1 MGEFAESTYRV
12 RVGLGIAAASSRPR
26 HQNKAIDKSLT
37 STLSPTKASEP
48 QMSPGS
54 PEGFRTGAPMHSR
67 EYDFPAS
74 DFHRG
79 SSSREAAEGFSAIE
93 AALDD
98 GIGETGANGGG
109 IMDLI
114 AIMLGWGVL
123 VAVILYPALQLGAFA
138 TCIVFFCTRS
148 FLRIVFG
155 QAPTSVEW
163 PSEMP
168 PRHQSFLRA

>member
-1 MGEFAESTYRV
+1 
-12 RVGLGIAAASSRPR
+12 
-26 HQNKAIDKSLT
+26 
-37 STLSPTKASEP
+37 
-48 QMSPGS
+48 
-54 PEGFRTGAPMHSR
+54 MHSR